1 MPVFCA
7 KFAYG
12 RDAAAR
18 RDWICGFATWLSASR
33 HPPEFQSQ
41 RMPHRRV
48 FLSDRSWR
56 RWRQIETIAQSTCRL
71 LLRWQPRLR
80 PAHSPEV
87 AFPQQRGPTT
97 MPLKPPLTELEIKTA
112 DSGFYKGFTK
122 DVTITAKILV
132 AALILWAVAFPNQA
146 ASVLSHLNGV
156 ILASFNY
163 WYIYV
168 VAFFVV
174 VSLGLAIWPA
184 SGRLR
189 LGAEHEKP
197 EFSAFS
203 WFSMMFG
210 AGMGIGVL
218 TYATGEPIY
227 HFQNNPDVIQGFVEG
242 ASAETVRSA
251 YKWSFLHW
259 GLSPWGAYAL
269 TGLALAFFAY
279 RRGLPLTIRSALTPL
294 FGDRLSGFAGH
305 AVDVVAVIATVLG
318 VAQTLG
324 FGVEQFVAGLSR
336 IGFGDWLLVTTD
348 EGTQKASVVA
358 IVLSLVIIMGASTLS
373 ALSGVGKGI
382 KWLSNINMGLSVFLL
397 SFFLIFGS
405 TVFGLTALVT
415 GIYDYLLAFPAMLFT
430 VWSDKGTETSSA
442 LESWQGGWTIFYWA
456 WWIAFAPF
464 VGLFLARI
472 SRGRTIR
479 EYVFGAMLVP
489 SVMCFVWFA
498 LIGGTAID
506 LELSGIAEG
515 AILGTGLSDQLYATL
530 AVLLSDGL
538 AWVFSVVVAVLLMT
552 YLVTSADSAV
562 LIINTINAAG
572 DEGPK
577 ARPHIIF
584 WGVALALV
592 VGALLIIGGLGAIQT
607 AMIIGALPF
616 SVVMALMGVALI
628 KAIILDGLR
637 GRAGLPVTADQLAGE

>member
-1 MPVFCA
+1 
-7 KFAYG
+7 
-12 RDAAAR
+12 
-18 RDWICGFATWLSASR
+18 
-33 HPPEFQSQ
+33 
-41 RMPHRRV
+41 
-48 FLSDRSWR
+48 
-56 RWRQIETIAQSTCRL
+56 
-71 LLRWQPRLR
+71 
-80 PAHSPEV
+80 
-87 AFPQQRGPTT
+87 

-382 KWLSNINMGLSVFLL
+382 KWLSNINMALSVFLL

-415 GIYDYLLAFPAMLFT
+415 GIYDYLLAFPEMLFT

>member
-1 MPVFCA
+1 M
-7 KFAYG
+7 
-12 RDAAAR
+12 
-18 RDWICGFATWLSASR
+18 S
-33 HPPEFQSQ
+33 
-41 RMPHRRV
+41 
-48 FLSDRSWR
+48 
-56 RWRQIETIAQSTCRL
+56 
-71 LLRWQPRLR
+71 
-80 PAHSPEV
+80 
-87 AFPQQRGPTT
+87 
-97 MPLKPPLTELEIKTA
+97 LKPPLTELEIKTA

-122 DVTITAKILV
+122 DVTITAKVLV
-132 AALILWAVAFPNQA
+132 AALILWAVAFPTQA
-146 ASVLSHLNGV
+146 AGVLSKFNTL

-174 VSLGLAIWPA
+174 VCLGLALWP
-184 SGRLR
+184 STGRMR
-189 LGAEHEKP
+189 LGDDHERP
-197 EFSAFS
+197 EFSNFS

-210 AGMGIGVL
+210 AGMGIGML
-218 TYATGEPIY
+218 TYSTGEPIY
-227 HFQNNPDVIQGFVEG
+227 HFQTNPDVIQGLVAG
-242 ASAETVRSA
+242 GTAETVRSA

-279 RRGLPLTIRSALTPL
+279 RRGLPLTIRSSLVPL
-294 FGDRLSGFAGH
+294 FGNRMSGVIGH

-324 FGVEQFVAGLSR
+324 FGVEQFVAGLAR
-336 IGFGDWLLVTTD
+336 IGVGDWLMVTTED
-348 EGTQKASVVA
+348 GGQKASVAAV
-358 IVLSLVIIMGASTLS
+358 ILSLIIIMGASTLS

-382 KWLSNINMGLSVFLL
+382 KWLSNINMGLSFLL
-397 SFFLIFGS
+397 LAFFLIFGS
-405 TVFGLTALVT
+405 TMFGLKSLFV
-415 GIYDYLLAFPAMLFT
+415 GLYDYLVAFPSMMFT
-430 VWSDKGTETSSA
+430 VWSDDGTEVGKA
-442 LESWQGGWTIFYWA
+442 LEGWQGGWTIFYWA

-479 EYVFGAMLVP
+479 EYVLGAMLVP

-498 LIGGTAID
+498 LVGGTAID
-506 LELSGIAEG
+506 LELSGLANNT
-515 AILGTGLSDQLYATL
+515 ILGTGLSDQLYATL
-530 AVLLSDGL
+530 AVLLSDGM
-538 AWVFSVVVAVLLMT
+538 AWVFSVVVAVLLLT

-584 WGVALALV
+584 WGAALAFV

-607 AMIIGALPF
+607 AMVIGALPF
-616 SVVMALMGVALI
+616 SAVMALMGVSLV
-628 KAIILDGLR
+628 KAIIRDGI
-637 GRAGLPVTADQLAGE
+637 RARKGLPVTAREIAGE